1 MSGNMTFDNQLL
13 KSFVERIE
21 TKNEEVSALNAD
33 LKEIYNEVKA
43 AGYDPKYV
51 KMMINLRK
59 KDKDEID
66 EQDELLAM
74 YRKALG
80 I

>member
-21 TKNEEVSALNAD
+21 TKNEEVAALNAD

>member
-1 MSGNMTFDNQLL
+1 MADNMIFDNQQL

-21 TKNEEVSALNAD
+21 TKNEEVAALNAD
-33 LKEIYNEVKA
+33 LKEIYSEVKA

-51 KMMINLRK
+51 KMMVNLRK

-74 YRKALG
+74 YRRALG